1 MKRIHRCIGGKK
13 SHLYLSYLFE
23 TLFSFGE
30 HCAIQMNALIKAYNV
45 KNFVEFVVDFVY
57 GILFSHWTQYK
68 HGSFACAYGTRGAFF
83 YFFSSSRENSSKKIV
98 YRKRSTTYHI
108 FLYAMDMNTWV
119 FVCVCVFA
127 LGTFILHITST
138 KNILVLL
145 LRKLNEWCVC
155 ELVFFCFSFSLCVH
169 LLNSMTSNCFL
180 YFLYCIYRTEVC
192 AARLTWLTER
202 V

>member
-1 MKRIHRCIGGKK
+1 MW
-13 SHLYLSYLFE
+13 
-23 TLFSFGE
+23 TLFMAFCFLTGPNTNTEVLLVHTVLVVLFFIFFPLLVRTRQRKSSIENAAPLTISFCMRWIWIHE
-30 HCAIQMNALIKAYNV
+30 YSC
-45 KNFVEFVVDFVY
+45 
-57 GILFSHWTQYK
+57 
-68 HGSFACAYGTRGAFF
+68 
-83 YFFSSSRENSSKKIV
+83 
-98 YRKRSTTYHI
+98 
-108 FLYAMDMNTWV
+108 
-119 FVCVCVFA
+119 VCVCVFA